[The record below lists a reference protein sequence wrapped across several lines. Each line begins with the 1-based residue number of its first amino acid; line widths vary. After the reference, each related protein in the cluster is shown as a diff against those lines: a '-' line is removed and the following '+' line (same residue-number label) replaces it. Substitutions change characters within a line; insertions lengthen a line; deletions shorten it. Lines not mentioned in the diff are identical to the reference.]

1 MVRIGLT
8 LPQFHDEA
16 EPAVEVARRAEA
28 AGLDGVFVFDHLW
41 RIARPEGPA
50 LHGTT
55 LLGALAAETERV
67 SVGTLVARVGLVPD
81 AVLVHTFATL
91 GRMAGAR
98 LVAGLGVGDA
108 VSRSENLAYGVAFPP
123 AADRRASLAECC
135 RRLRASGIVTWVGG
149 LSEGTRAVGRRE
161 ADALNLWGVDAA
173 AVAAEVEASSPADVT
188 WGGQVD
194 VAPGRGAGAILR
206 SLAEAGASWAVVAPV
221 GVPWAEAVDATA
233 EAARGLP

>member
-1 MVRIGLT
+1 MKIGLT

-41 RIARPEGPA
+41 RIGRPEGPV
-50 LHGTT
+50 LHGLT

-67 SVGTLVARVGLVPD
+67 TVGSLVARIGLLPD
-81 AVLVHTFATL
+81 AVLAHTFATL
-91 GRMAGAR
+91 GRMVGDR

-108 VSRSENLAYGVAFPP
+108 VSRSENLAYGLPFPP
-123 AADRRASLAECC
+123 AAERRALLAGCC
-135 RRLRASGIVTWVGG
+135 RQLRASGIATWVGG
-149 LSEGTRAVGRRE
+149 LSEGTRAVGRAE

-173 AVAAEVEASSPADVT
+173 AVAGEVEASSPVAVT

-194 VAPGRGAGAILR
+194 VGPGGEASATLW
-206 SLAEAGASWAVVAPV
+206 SLAEAGATWAVVAPV
-221 GVPWAEAVDATA
+221 GVPWAGAVDATA
-233 EAARGLP
+233 EAAQGLS